1 VTFVQLIECKT
12 GRVDEMNR
20 LMDTWVEQTKGKRT
34 ATHAIVGRDMSDATH
49 IVEMVEFP
57 SYDEAQRNSS
67 LPETNRIFEEMVAL
81 CDEPPTFTDLDVLR
95 DEQLNKETALRF
107 FEELIAKGDLDR
119 LDEYFAADYHDHDVA
134 NDEDTRGIDGIRRE
148 IEGYRAALDMGFTVD
163 AALADGDEVAIRW
176 SLLGKHIGDFG
187 GIAATGKEVSFTGI
201 TSFRFQDGKIV
212 EGWWNWDNL
221 SLLRQLGVVT
231 P

>member
-1 VTFVQLIECKT
+1 MTFVQLIECKT
-12 GRVDEMNR
+12 GRVDDMNR

-34 ATHAIVGRDMSDATH
+34 ATHAIVGRDRSDATH

-57 SYDEAQRNSS
+57 SYEEAQRNSS

-95 DEQLNKETALRF
+95 DEQLNKQSALRL
-107 FEELIAKGDLDR
+107 FEEVIAKGDLGR
-119 LDEYFAADYHDHDVA
+119 LDEFFAADYHDHDVA
-134 NDEDTRGIDGIRRE
+134 NEEDTRGVDGIRRE
-148 IEGYRAALDMGFTVD
+148 IEGYRAAFDFEFTVD
-163 AALADGDEVAIRW
+163 SALADGDEVAVRW
-176 SLLGKHIGDFG
+176 SWLGRHIGDFG
-187 GIAATGKEVSFTGI
+187 GISPTNENVSFTGV
-201 TSFRFQDGKIV
+201 TSFHFHNGKIV

-221 SLLRQLGVVT
+221 AMLRQVGAIT